1 MVKLLQRQRP
11 LLAPRTR
18 LGFPLDDSFWNRF
31 WDDYSFRSPFRAMTP
46 FSTDWMPDV
55 DVSETDKEIT
65 VAANVAGYEP
75 KDIDIEI
82 EDNVLTIKGEM
93 EKETEEKKRKYYRQ
107 ERCSGSF
114 FRQIA
119 LPPVDETKA
128 SCKAKNGTL
137 TITLPKKE
145 AKPIESKARKL
156 AIES

>member
-1 MVKLLQRQRP
+1 MVKLLRHQRP
-11 LLAPRTR
+11 VPAPRTN
-18 LGFPLDDSFWNRF
+18 LGFPFDESFWNRF
-31 WDDYSFRSPFRAMTP
+31 WDDYSFRSPLKALT
-46 FSTDWMPDV
+46 SISADWMPDI
-55 DVSETDKEIT
+55 DVSETDDDIT
-65 VAANVAGYEP
+65 VEANVAGYAP

-82 EDNVLTIKGEM
+82 EDGVLTLRGTM
-93 EKETEEKKRKYYRQ
+93 EKETEEKKRTYYRQ

-145 AKPIESKARKL
+145 VKPIESKARKL
-156 AIES
+156 TIES